1 MEGRGRPRGRSLTI
15 AATVALGVVVAIP
28 TLVGFG
34 NRRAEAPS
42 QSPGSSAA
50 SASRTIDSQPSAGT
64 ASPRTPA
71 AGVSASP
78 PTPSPKP
85 PAGTSGAA
93 RAGGPSFRTLRLT
106 LARLTPAQLPYQGGR
121 PVSLSSPPYPTD
133 SRGVRVV
140 IRDGK
145 AHYAPVQLAQQ
156 GLELV
161 DAFNQTGKTAYLDV
175 ARRVAGQLVL
185 RGRSSSSGLFL
196 TYDFAFPM
204 HGRASEVLRAPWYS
218 GMAQGLAA
226 SFFVRLARATGQP
239 GFLRTAGLVI
249 RAMEILRTPDDRPW
263 VTTVDSLG
271 YLWIEE
277 YPLDHDHTLNGYL
290 FALFGLYEYWLATG
304 SSDARNLLAG
314 GVAALRHYVPQFRN
328 VGSISAYCLRHR
340 VQNAKYHRIHIWQL
354 RFLGRI
360 TGDAFFSR
368 MSKAFAADFS

>member
-28 TLVGFG
+28 TLVSFG
-34 NRRAEAPS
+34 GRRAEAPS

-50 SASRTIDSQPSAGT
+50 SASRTIDSQPPA
-64 ASPRTPA
+64 ASPRAPA
-71 AGVSASP
+71 AGVSPSP

-85 PAGTSGAA
+85 AAGTSGAA
-93 RAGGPSFRTLRLT
+93 GAGGPSFRTVRLT
-106 LARLTPAQLPYQGGR
+106 LARLTPAQLPYQGSP

-161 DAFNQTGKTAYLDV
+161 DAFNETGKTAYLDV
-175 ARRVAGQLVL
+175 ARRVAGQLTR
-185 RGRSSSSGLFL
+185 RGRSFSNGLFL
-196 TYDFAFPM
+196 TYDFPFPM
-204 HGRASEVLRAPWYS
+204 HGSNSEVLRAPWYS

-249 RAMEILRTPDDRPW
+249 RAMEILRTRADRPW
-263 VTTVDSLG
+263 VSTVDGLG

-304 SSDARNLLAG
+304 SGAAKNLLAG

-328 VGSISAYCLRHR
+328 IGAISAYCLRHR
-340 VQNAKYHRIHIWQL
+340 VQNANYHRIHIWQL